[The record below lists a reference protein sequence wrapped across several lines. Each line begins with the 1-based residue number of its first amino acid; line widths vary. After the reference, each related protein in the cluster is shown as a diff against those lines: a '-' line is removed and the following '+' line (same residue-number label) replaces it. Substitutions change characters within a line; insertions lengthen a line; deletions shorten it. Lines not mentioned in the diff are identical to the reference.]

1 MIKKSFFIKRWR
13 LKFSTNIC
21 MIGFESQFTYISKKM
36 KSKDLQTAV
45 KNKYENGDGPT
56 KIYRDLGG
64 VVSLRT
70 IKSSIQMINNT
81 GSINL
86 SYSPGRTRTA
96 RTKANILKVKYRLD
110 QKKRVSTRRLED
122 RRMCSYSRLYPLV

>member
-1 MIKKSFFIKRWR
+1 
-13 LKFSTNIC
+13 